1 MLRVIHDEESAEV
14 AESVVGLDELC
25 RRGAQKMLATAL
37 EAEVSDYVERYCG
50 ERDEDGR
57 ALVVRNGRARQRQVV
72 CGTGTLSIRAP
83 RVVDRRS
90 DDEGNRLRFTS
101 KILPPYMRRTPK
113 VAEVL
118 PVLYLRGLST
128 GDFREALPVLLGPE
142 AGGLSPT
149 TITRLTETWTEEY
162 RAFGKRDLSD
172 RDYVYVWAD
181 GIHFN
186 IRLEDE
192 RLCTLVLI
200 GARPD
205 GTKEVIAVEDGFRE
219 STESWASLLRDLKR
233 RGMRAPVVAVGD
245 GALGFWAA
253 VRDVWPET
261 REQRCWVH
269 RLANVLDKLPKSLQA
284 KAKEAL
290 REMMYAPSGKE
301 CEELKDVFVAEY
313 GAKYPKAVRSL
324 TVDWDKLLTHFDLPA
339 EHWLHV
345 RTTNVIESPFATV
358 RLRQR
363 VTKGAGS
370 RTKGLTMAFKLLTMA
385 ERRWRRL
392 NGAELLPLVRAGVV
406 FKDGIREERPKNK
419 EGKKTAKTTTKRRR
433 IAA

>member
-1 MLRVIHDEESAEV
+1 MLRVIHDEGSAEE
-14 AESVVGLDELC
+14 AELVVCLDELC

-37 EAEVSDYVERYCG
+37 QAEVSDYVERHRG
-50 ERDEDGR
+50 ERDEDDR

-83 RVVDRRS
+83 RVDDRRS
-90 DDEGNRLRFTS
+90 DGEGNRLRFTS

-113 VAEVL
+113 VAEVI

-128 GDFREALPVLLGPE
+128 GDFREALPVLLGPD
-142 AGGLSPT
+142 AAGLSPT

-181 GIHFN
+181 GVHFN

-269 RLANVLDKLPKSLQA
+269 RLANVLDKLPKSLQP

-290 REMMYAPSGKE
+290 REMMYAPSRKE
-301 CEELKDVFVAEY
+301 CEELKDSFVTEY
-313 GAKYPKAVRSL
+313 GAKYPKAINSL
-324 TVDWDKLLTHFDLPA
+324 TLDWDKLLTHFELPA

-370 RTKGLTMAFKLLTMA
+370 RTKGLMMAFKLLTMA

-392 NGAELLPLVRAGVV
+392 NGAELLPQVRAGVV
-406 FKDGIREERPKNK
+406 FKDGIRDERPEKK
-419 EGKKTAKTTTKRRR
+419 EGKKNTKTTTKKRR

>member
-1 MLRVIHDEESAEV
+1 
-14 AESVVGLDELC
+14 
-25 RRGAQKMLATAL
+25 
-37 EAEVSDYVERYCG
+37 
-50 ERDEDGR
+50 
-57 ALVVRNGRARQRQVV
+57 
-72 CGTGTLSIRAP
+72 
-83 RVVDRRS
+83 
-90 DDEGNRLRFTS
+90 
-101 KILPPYMRRTPK
+101 MRRTPK
-113 VAEVL
+113 VVEML
-118 PVLYLRGLST
+118 PILYLRGLS
-128 GDFREALPVLLGPE
+128 
-142 AGGLSPT
+142 ST
-149 TITRLTETWTEEY
+149 TITRLTETWTEDY
-162 RAFGKRDLSD
+162 RAFGKQDLSD

-233 RGMRAPVVAVGD
+233 RGMRAPVVGVGD

-269 RLANVLDKLPKSLQA
+269 RMANVLDKLPKSLQP

-290 REMMYAPSGKE
+290 REMMYAPSSKE
-301 CEELKDVFVAEY
+301 CGELKDAFVAEY
-313 GAKYPKAVRSL
+313 GAKYPKATNSL
-324 TVDWDKLLTHFDLPA
+324 TTDWDKLLTHFELPA

-370 RTKGLTMAFKLLTMA
+370 RTKGLMMAFKLLTMA
-385 ERRWRRL
+385 EGRWRRL
-392 NGAELLPLVRAGVV
+392 NGAELLPQVRAGVV
-406 FKDGIREERPKNK
+406 FKDGIREERPEKK
-419 EGKKTAKTTTKRRR
+419 EDKKSTKTTTKKQR

>member
-1 MLRVIHDEESAEV
+1 M
-14 AESVVGLDELC
+14 
-25 RRGAQKMLATAL
+25 
-37 EAEVSDYVERYCG
+37 
-50 ERDEDGR
+50 
-57 ALVVRNGRARQRQVV
+57 
-72 CGTGTLSIRAP
+72 
-83 RVVDRRS
+83 
-90 DDEGNRLRFTS
+90 EG
-101 KILPPYMRRTPK
+101 Y
-113 VAEVL
+113 
-118 PVLYLRGLST
+118 
-128 GDFREALPVLLGPE
+128 
-142 AGGLSPT
+142 
-149 TITRLTETWTEEY
+149 
-162 RAFGKRDLSD
+162 
-172 RDYVYVWAD
+172 
-181 GIHFN
+181 N

-192 RLCTLVLI
+192 RLCTLVLV

-219 STESWASLLRDLKR
+219 SKESWASLLRDVKR

-269 RLANVLDKLPKSLQA
+269 RLANVLDKLPKSLQP

-290 REMMYAPSGKE
+290 REMMYAPSRQE
-301 CEELKDVFVAEY
+301 CGELKDTFVAEY
-313 GAKYPKAVRSL
+313 GPKYPKAAESL
-324 TVDWDKLLTHFDLPA
+324 TTDWEKLLTYFDLPA

-370 RTKGLTMAFKLLTMA
+370 RTKGLMMAFKLLTMA
-385 ERRWRRL
+385 EGRWRRL
-392 NGAELLPLVRAGVV
+392 NGAALLPQVRAGVT
-406 FKDGIREERPKNK
+406 FRDGVREERPK
-419 EGKKTAKTTTKRRR
+419 KTKRGRKTKRTTTGRR

>member
-1 MLRVIHDEESAEV
+1 MLRVIHAEGSTEET
-14 AESVVGLDELC
+14 ESIVCLDELC

-37 EAEVSDYVERYCG
+37 EAEVIDYVVCHRD
-50 ERDEDGR
+50 ERDEVDR

-83 RVVDRRS
+83 RVDDRRT
-90 DDEGNRLRFTS
+90 DGEGNRLRFTS

-128 GDFREALPVLLGPE
+128 GDFKEALPVLLGPE
-142 AGGLSPT
+142 ASGLSPT

-162 RAFGKRDLSD
+162 RAFGKRELSD

-181 GIHFN
+181 GVHFN

-205 GTKEVIAVEDGFRE
+205 GAKEVIAVEDGFRE

-269 RLANVLDKLPKSLQA
+269 RLANVLDKLPKSLQP

-290 REMMYAPSGKE
+290 REMMYAPSRKE
-301 CEELKDVFVAEY
+301 CGELKDAFVAEY
-313 GAKYPKAVRSL
+313 GAKYPKATSSL
-324 TVDWDKLLTHFDLPA
+324 TTDWDKLLTHFELPA

-370 RTKGLTMAFKLLTMA
+370 RTKGLMMAFKLLTMA

-392 NGAELLPLVRAGVV
+392 NGAELLPQVRAGVV
-406 FKDGIREERPKNK
+406 FKDGIREERPEKK
-419 EGKKTAKTTTKRRR
+419 EGKKKTKTTTKKRR

>member
-1 MLRVIHDEESAEV
+1 MLRVIHDEGSAEGT
-14 AESVVGLDELC
+14 ESIVCLDELC
-25 RRGAQKMLATAL
+25 RRGAQEMLVTAL
-37 EAEVSDYVERYCG
+37 QAEVTDYVARHQG
-50 ERDEDGR
+50 ARGVDDR
-57 ALVVRNGRARQRQVV
+57 ALVVRNGRARERQVV
-72 CGTGTLSIRAP
+72 CGTGVLSVRAP
-83 RVVDRRS
+83 RVDDRRT
-90 DDEGNRLRFTS
+90 DDEGNPLRFTS

-128 GDFREALPVLLGPE
+128 GDFREALPVLLGPD
-142 AGGLSPT
+142 AAGLSPT

-162 RAFGKRDLSD
+162 RAFGKQDLSD

-205 GTKEVIAVEDGFRE
+205 GTKEVITVEDGFRE

-261 REQRCWVH
+261 QEQRCWVH
-269 RLANVLDKLPKSLQA
+269 RLANVLDKLPKSLQP

-290 REMMYAPSGKE
+290 REMMYAPTRKE
-301 CEELKDVFVAEY
+301 CGELKDAFVAEY
-313 GAKYPKAVRSL
+313 GSKYPKAINSL

-370 RTKGLTMAFKLLTMA
+370 RTKGLMMAFKLLTMA
-385 ERRWRRL
+385 EGRWRRL

-406 FKDGIREERPKNK
+406 FKDGIREERQKNK
-419 EGKKTAKTTTKRRR
+419 EGKKTAKTTTKKRR